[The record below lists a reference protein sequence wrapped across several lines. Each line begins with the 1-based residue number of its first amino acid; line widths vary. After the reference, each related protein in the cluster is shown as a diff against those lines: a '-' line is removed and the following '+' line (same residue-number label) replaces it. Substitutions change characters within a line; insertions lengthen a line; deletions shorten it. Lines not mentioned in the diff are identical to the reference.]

1 MSSLSYLDLF
11 LRGKTLFIKTRLGV
25 MSSTV
30 KIRDPLYN
38 NNNRWWLV
46 ERFKLEGENNNKE
59 LWLIRLLKGE
69 FKFNKVILI
78 ELGKKLL
85 KLHCRDTNSLRM
97 KIKIKLL
104 KNQMKI
110 RKKII
115 NLWILLIIALIIW
128 YDLYYLFDKKL

>member
-59 LWLIRLLKGE
+59 LWLIHLLQGE